1 MPTAA
6 NGAAPPITLSAAITA
21 STVIRPKNGR
31 TAHSEKHRVNIK
43 CRCKGNCNDVFP
55 HQPSP
60 FPVMINTS
68 SI

>member
-21 STVIRPKNGR
+21 STVFGQKTGEPQTPKS
-31 TAHSEKHRVNIK
+31 TV
-43 CRCKGNCNDVFP
+43 
-55 HQPSP
+55 
-60 FPVMINTS
+60 